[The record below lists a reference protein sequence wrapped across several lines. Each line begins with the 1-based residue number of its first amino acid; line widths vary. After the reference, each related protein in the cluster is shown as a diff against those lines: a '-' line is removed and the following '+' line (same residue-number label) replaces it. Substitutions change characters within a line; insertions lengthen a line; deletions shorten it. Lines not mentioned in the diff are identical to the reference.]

1 MAKVRILFL
10 VILFTLILMGMHVN
24 PLTAKPMGQAG
35 ITTNQFTQP
44 DALNS
49 DWENYQEIPDSF
61 IELAENENFI
71 LYANR
76 ESLAIKVLDK
86 RSGYIWHSNLDE
98 KEEEDRLNTTW
109 TAFAQSAISIDYL
122 DAKATRGRAS
132 ITNTEHTIAMTITEQ
147 GFEAIVTFDDPSI
160 SLMLRVNLEDDGVS
174 VEFPYESIRQE
185 NEDFKLGIV
194 YVYPFFGYTRFDN
207 VPGYMFFPDGS
218 GSLIRF
224 SESTN
229 AKNMFY
235 GRYYGSDL
243 GMLTSLPYDPTI
255 NRPYKLSIPVF
266 GMVHGYKQNGFITVV
281 EEGASYG
288 ELQVH
293 PAGIITNFNFLY
305 NTFVYNES
313 YFQATN
319 RAGAGVTTI
328 QRQTNR
334 FNAKMRYR
342 FLTGDDSDYVGMAK
356 SYQKYLFDR
365 NALKKIEDQNAN
377 IGIKLEFLGSEKEK
391 VLFWNRSI
399 PMTTVE
405 QIEQILDNLDVSNID
420 VVYYGWQPSGA
431 STMPPGKF
439 KLENNLGDED
449 ALRSLAEDLTL
460 TDGMLYLYLDPQ
472 AALVDESGYSSR
484 YDLAMSITNV
494 NIRGYNRNKVNYFLN
509 ISATQELYDSL
520 SQDIFTGIKAS
531 LALDNIGST
540 LYSDFKG
547 GRVVNREQ
555 MIANYRSMLAD
566 DAGDTAIYTPND
578 YLFDFMNAYY
588 DMPISTS
595 GYLYTSDTVPFLQI
609 VLAGYVPYYG
619 TALNFSS
626 DLRADLLRH
635 ADFGVYPAFFLTQE
649 VTAKILNT
657 RSSWIFTSS
666 IDQWEQDI
674 EQAYRWLNGL
684 LAPVTGETIIARN
697 VLIPGVVATTY
708 SNGLQ
713 IVVNY
718 TERPFE
724 LGGVVI
730 ESDDAALLEVN
741 P

>member
-1 MAKVRILFL
+1 VAKVRILFL
-10 VILFTLILMGMHVN
+10 VILFTLIITGMHVN

-44 DALNS
+44 DAFNS

-61 IELAENENFI
+61 IQLAENENFI

-86 RSGYIWHSNLDE
+86 RSGYVWHSNLDE

-122 DAKATRGRAS
+122 DVKATRGRAS

-147 GFEAIVTFDDPSI
+147 GFEAIMTFHDPSI
-160 SLMLRVNLEDDGVS
+160 SMMLRVNLEDDGIS
-174 VEFPYESIRQE
+174 VEIPYESIRQE
-185 NEDFKLGIV
+185 NEDFKLGVV

-224 SESTN
+224 SESTK
-229 AKNMFY
+229 ARNMFY

-266 GMVHGYKQNGFITVV
+266 GMVHGYKQNGFITIV

-313 YFQATN
+313 FFQATN

-342 FLTGDDSDYVGMAK
+342 FITGDDSDYVGMAK

-365 NALKKIEDQNAN
+365 NALKKIEDPNAN
-377 IGIKLEFLGSEKEK
+377 IGIKLEFLGGEKIK

-405 QIEQILDNLDVSNID
+405 QMEQILDNLDVSNID
-420 VVYYGWQPSGA
+420 VVYYGWQPLGA
-431 STMPPGKF
+431 STIPPRKF
-439 KLENNLGDED
+439 KLDNKLGDED
-449 ALRSLAEDLTL
+449 ALRSLVEDLTV

-472 AALVDESGYSSR
+472 AALVDESGYSPR

-509 ISATQELYDSL
+509 ISATKELYDSL
-520 SQDIFTGIKAS
+520 SQDIFSGVEAG

-547 GRVVNREQ
+547 GRVVNREE

-566 DAGDTAIYTPND
+566 DAGDITIYLPND

-666 IDQWEQDI
+666 IDQWEQDV
-674 EQAYRWLNGL
+674 EQTYRWLNEL
-684 LAPVTGETIIARN
+684 LAPVKGETIIARN

-708 SNGLQ
+708 SNGIQ

-730 ESDDAALLEVN
+730 ESEDAALLEVN